1 MNFRGLLLSVWFLH
15 LVRAE
20 GDPIPEEMYEKI
32 AGGAVSSISDLRR
45 LLQIDSVGQALDEP
59 YHSRN
64 ETRSLPWGNA
74 SHARVIRSLDVEPA
88 VIAECKTRAEVFEIT
103 RKLVDPTNANFLVWP
118 PCVEVQRC
126 SGCCNTKHMRCAP
139 SRIHIRIVQVNKI
152 FPTRPK
158 NMFQKVL
165 VPLEDH
171 VECKCEA
178 SIPPAPR
185 SHHTHHE
192 MRAAAVLPVTT
203 VPPAPA
209 PRREE
214 SHLRHSKRK
223 NRKFKHIPSKKEQ
236 RELLV
241 T

>member
-1 MNFRGLLLSVWFLH
+1 MNHKPSCVFLQDEFQGLLLSVWFLH

-64 ETRSLPWGNA
+64 ETRSLPWGYA

-139 SRIHIRIVQVNKI
+139 SRIHIRIVQVPHKSLNLSI
-152 FPTRPK
+152 
-158 NMFQKVL
+158 L
-165 VPLEDH
+165 VCPISTLLTHAHLIPHLGVASCRTKPLCPIS
-171 VECKCEA
+171 V
-178 SIPPAPR
+178 S
-185 SHHTHHE
+185 
-192 MRAAAVLPVTT
+192 
-203 VPPAPA
+203 
-209 PRREE
+209 
-214 SHLRHSKRK
+214 
-223 NRKFKHIPSKKEQ
+223 
-236 RELLV
+236 
-241 T
+241 